1 MTFWQFAFKNVS
13 RNSKAYFA
21 HFVSSAFSIMV
32 FFSFTVY
39 TYHPRLQSVQSFQER
54 DPLMNLASTAQFVI
68 VMFSFFFLL
77 YSVGTFLNVRKQQFG
92 VLTILGISQ
101 RQLKKLLFTEN
112 MIIGILSIFIGIQG
126 GLVFS
131 NFFLLVTS
139 KLTGAKGLFLYW
151 PTEAIIVTT
160 KAIIVT
166 TVTFIILFLIV
177 STFTPMF
184 IRTRKTTQ
192 LIKATKKG
200 KKEKKP
206 SILISIFALT
216 CLGLCYY
223 IAGYPQGYVTEE
235 NVQNGSVVFIML
247 SILPLV
253 VVGTYLFFSQTFLL
267 FIYIL
272 KKRRKFYL
280 KQINMLWISDLV
292 ARTRSNI
299 NVLFIVSMLSAL
311 AFTIIIGL
319 FAVNNNTKA
328 SVLERYPIP
337 FTYTSEGDNTFEQKH
352 ITTIETELTNAN
364 FQYKK
369 YKFTVL
375 KDTALKE
382 SISIMKMSDYN
393 ALAKQLNRPEIT
405 LDSTQVYSIS
415 RYSPELLN
423 LVSNPFAKQHTITL
437 GSNKKEFHIKGFINK
452 GIEPSFA
459 LPYLIVMQDNV
470 IENMIPHIET
480 ITVYNYF
487 VENWENAIV
496 PTKNILKSL
505 DHDAN
510 NLYEAH
516 KDEEDFIK
524 PFYIHTATDELIYG
538 KGNAI
543 AQFFIWAF
551 LGFIFFIGAA
561 SVLYFRMYNDLTTE
575 RQKYITITKLGL
587 TESEMFRS
595 ATIQLGI
602 LFFVPYIVA
611 GIHTIFAIQFLQAM
625 FSFSLRKELLIVLTL
640 FGIIEI
646 IFFFLIRSLYIN
658 KLSQHV
664 KI

>member
-21 HFVSSAFSIMV
+21 YFVSSAFSIMV

-39 TYHPRLQSVQSFQER
+39 AYHPRLQSVQNFQER
-54 DPLMNLASTAQFVI
+54 DPLMNLASTAQLVI

-77 YSVGTFLNVRKQQFG
+77 YSIGTFLNVRKQQFG
-92 VLTILGISQ
+92 ILTILGISQ
-101 RQLKKLLFTEN
+101 RQLKRLLFTEN

-139 KLTGAKGLFLYW
+139 KLTSAKGLYLYW
-151 PTEAIIVTT
+151 PTE
-160 KAIIVT
+160 AIIVT

-184 IRTRKTTQ
+184 IRTRKTAH
-192 LIKATKKG
+192 LIKGNKKIPA
-200 KKEKKP
+200 EKRP
-206 SILISIFALT
+206 SILISLFALI

-223 IAGYPQGYVTEE
+223 IAGYPRGYVTEK
-235 NVQNGSVVFIML
+235 NVQNGSVFFIML

-319 FAVNNNTKA
+319 FAANNNTKA
-328 SVLERYPIP
+328 SVLERYPVP
-337 FTYTSEGDNTFEQKH
+337 FTYTSEGDNSLEQKH
-352 ITTIETELTNAN
+352 ISTIETELTTSN

-375 KDTALKE
+375 KDIASKE
-382 SISIMKMSDYN
+382 DIMLMKMSDYN
-393 ALAKQLNRPEIT
+393 AIAKQLKRPEIT
-405 LDSTQVYSIS
+405 IDSTEVYIIS
-415 RYSPELLN
+415 RHSPELLD
-423 LVSNPFAKQHTITL
+423 LVSNPFAKQNTITL

-459 LPYLIVMQDNV
+459 FPHLAVVQDYV
-470 IENMIPHIET
+470 FDNMIPHIET
-480 ITVYNYF
+480 TVIYNYF

-496 PTKNILKSL
+496 PTRNMLRVISG
-505 DHDAN
+505 DAREF
-510 NLYEAH
+510 YKKH
-516 KDEEDFIK
+516 TEENAQV
-524 PFYIHTATDELIYG
+524 PFFIHTATDELIYG
-538 KGNAI
+538 KGNAV

-587 TESEMFRS
+587 TELEMFRS

-611 GIHTIFAIQFLQAM
+611 GVHTLFAVKFLQSM
-625 FSFSLRKELLIVLTL
+625 FSFSLLKETCIVLTF

-658 KLSQHV
+658 KLSQHI

>member
-21 HFVSSAFSIMV
+21 YFVSSAFSIMV

-39 TYHPRLQSVQSFQER
+39 AYHPRLQSVQGFQDR
-54 DPLMNLASTAQFVI
+54 DPLMNLASTAQLVI

-77 YSVGTFLNVRKQQFG
+77 YSIGTFLNVRKQQFG
-92 VLTILGISQ
+92 ILTILGISQ
-101 RQLKKLLFTEN
+101 RQLKRLLFTEN

-139 KLTGAKGLFLYW
+139 KLTSAKGLYLYW

-160 KAIIVT
+160 
-166 TVTFIILFLIV
+166 VTFITLFLIV

-192 LIKATKKG
+192 LIKGVNKEKS
-200 KKEKKP
+200 EKKP
-206 SILISIFALT
+206 SILISLFAVI

-223 IAGYPQGYVTEE
+223 IAGYPRGYVTEK
-235 NVQNGSVVFIML
+235 NVQNGSVFFIML

-292 ARTRSNI
+292 SRTRSNI

-319 FAVNNNTKA
+319 FAANNNTKA
-328 SVLERYPIP
+328 SVLERYPVP
-337 FTYTSEGDNTFEQKH
+337 FTYTSEGDNSLEQKH
-352 ITTIETELTNAN
+352 ITTIETELTNNN
-364 FQYKK
+364 FPYRK

-375 KDTALKE
+375 KDTASKE
-382 SISIMKMSDYN
+382 DIMLMKMSDYN
-393 ALAKQLNRPEIT
+393 AIAKQLKRPEVTI
-405 LDSTQVYSIS
+405 DSTEVYIIS
-415 RYSPELLN
+415 RHSPELLD
-423 LVSNPFAKQHTITL
+423 LVSNPFAKQNTITL

-459 LPYLIVMQDNV
+459 FPHLVVVQDYV
-470 IENMIPHIET
+470 FDNMIPHIET
-480 ITVYNYF
+480 TVIYNYF

-496 PTKNILKSL
+496 PTKNMLRVISS
-505 DHDAN
+505 DARAF
-510 NLYEAH
+510 YEKH
-516 KDEEDFIK
+516 TEENAQA
-524 PFYIHTATDELIYG
+524 PFFIHTATDELIYG
-538 KGNAI
+538 KGNAV

-561 SVLYFRMYNDLTTE
+561 SVLYFRMYNDLTNE
-575 RQKYITITKLGL
+575 KQKYITITKLGL

-611 GIHTIFAIQFLQAM
+611 GVHTLFAVKFLQSM
-625 FSFSLRKELLIVLTL
+625 FSFSLLKETCIVLTF

-658 KLSQHV
+658 KLSQHM

>member
-1 MTFWQFAFKNVS
+1 MTFWQFAFRNVS

-21 HFVSSAFSIMV
+21 YFVSSAFSIMV

-39 TYHPRLQSVQSFQER
+39 AYHPRLQHVQNFQER

-77 YSVGTFLNVRKQQFG
+77 YSIGTFLNVRKQQFG
-92 VLTILGISQ
+92 ILTILGISQ
-101 RQLKKLLFTEN
+101 RQLKRLLFIEN

-139 KLTGAKGLFLYW
+139 KLTSAKGLYLYW
-151 PTEAIIVTT
+151 PTE
-160 KAIIVT
+160 AIIVT

-184 IRTRKTTQ
+184 IRTRKTVH
-192 LIKATKKG
+192 LIKGNKKMTA
-200 KKEKKP
+200 EKRP
-206 SILISIFALT
+206 SILISLFALL

-223 IAGYPQGYVTEE
+223 IAGYPRGYVTTE
-235 NVQNGSVVFIML
+235 NVQNGSVFFIML

-253 VVGTYLFFSQTFLL
+253 IVGTYLFFSQTFLL

-319 FAVNNNTKA
+319 FAANNSTKA
-328 SVLERYPIP
+328 SILGEYPFP
-337 FTYTSEGDNTFEQKH
+337 FTYTSEGENALEQKH
-352 ITTIETELTNAN
+352 IHTIETELTNSN
-364 FQYKK
+364 FDYKK

-382 SISIMKMSDYN
+382 DIALMKMSDYN
-393 ALAKQLNRPEIT
+393 AIAKQLNRPVVT
-405 LDSTQVYSIS
+405 LDSTQVYIIS
-415 RYSPELLN
+415 RYAPELLN
-423 LVSNPFAKQHTITL
+423 LVSNPFAKQNTITL

-459 LPYLIVMQDNV
+459 LPHLIVMQDNAL
-470 IENMIPHIET
+470 ENMIPHIET
-480 ITVYNYF
+480 ITIYNYF

-496 PTKNILKSL
+496 PTKNMLRVIS
-505 DHDAN
+505 DDAREF
-510 NLYEAH
+510 YEKHTEEKAH
-516 KDEEDFIK
+516 V
-524 PFYIHTATDELIYG
+524 PFYIHTATDQLIQN
-538 KGNAI
+538 KENAV
-543 AQFFIWAF
+543 AQFFIWTF
-551 LGFIFFIGAA
+551 LGVIFFIGAA
-561 SVLYFRMYNDLTTE
+561 SVLYFRMYNDLTSE
-575 RQKYITITKLGL
+575 KQKYITITKLGL
-587 TESEMFRS
+587 TETEMFRS

-611 GIHTIFAIQFLQAM
+611 GVHTLFAVKFLQSM
-625 FSFSLRKELLIVLTL
+625 FSFSLLKELLIVLTL

-658 KLSQHV
+658 KLSQHI
-664 KI
+664 KM

>member
-21 HFVSSAFSIMV
+21 YFVSSAFSIMV

-39 TYHPRLQSVQSFQER
+39 AYHPRLQSVQSFQER
-54 DPLMNLASTAQFVI
+54 DPLMNLASTAQLVI

-77 YSVGTFLNVRKQQFG
+77 YSIGTFLNVRKQQFG
-92 VLTILGISQ
+92 ILTILGISQ
-101 RQLKKLLFTEN
+101 RQLKRLLFTEN

-139 KLTGAKGLFLYW
+139 KLTSAKGLYLYW
-151 PTEAIIVTT
+151 PTE
-160 KAIIVT
+160 AIIVT

-184 IRTRKTTQ
+184 IRTRKTAH
-192 LIKATKKG
+192 LIKGNKKIPA
-200 KKEKKP
+200 EKRP
-206 SILISIFALT
+206 SILISLFALI

-223 IAGYPQGYVTEE
+223 IAGYPQGYVTEK
-235 NVQNGSVVFIML
+235 NVQNGSVFFIML

-253 VVGTYLFFSQTFLL
+253 IVGTYLFFSQTFLL

-292 ARTRSNI
+292 SRTRSNI

-319 FAVNNNTKA
+319 FAANNNTKA
-328 SVLERYPIP
+328 SVLERYPVP
-337 FTYTSEGDNTFEQKH
+337 FTYTSEGDNSLEQKH
-352 ITTIETELTNAN
+352 ISTIETELTTNN
-364 FQYKK
+364 FLYKK

-375 KDTALKE
+375 KDTASKE
-382 SISIMKMSDYN
+382 DIMLMKMSDYN
-393 ALAKQLNRPEIT
+393 AIAKQLKRPEIT
-405 LDSTQVYSIS
+405 IDSTEVYIIS
-415 RYSPELLN
+415 RHSPELLD
-423 LVSNPFAKQHTITL
+423 LVSNPFAKQNTITL

-459 LPYLIVMQDNV
+459 FPHLAVVQDYV
-470 IENMIPHIET
+470 FDNMIPHIET
-480 ITVYNYF
+480 TVIYNYF

-496 PTKNILKSL
+496 PTKNMLRVISG
-505 DHDAN
+505 DAREF
-510 NLYEAH
+510 YEKH
-516 KDEEDFIK
+516 TEEK
-524 PFYIHTATDELIYG
+524 AQVPFFIHTATDELIYG
-538 KGNAI
+538 KGNAV

-611 GIHTIFAIQFLQAM
+611 GVHTLFAVKFLQSM
-625 FSFSLRKELLIVLTL
+625 FSFSLLKETCIVLTF

-658 KLSQHV
+658 KLSQHI

>member
-21 HFVSSAFSIMV
+21 YFVSSAFSIMV

-39 TYHPRLQSVQSFQER
+39 AYHPRLQSVQNFQER
-54 DPLMNLASTAQFVI
+54 DPLMNLASTAQLVI

-77 YSVGTFLNVRKQQFG
+77 YSIGTFLNVRKQQFG
-92 VLTILGISQ
+92 ILTILGISQ
-101 RQLKKLLFTEN
+101 RQLKRLLFTEN

-139 KLTGAKGLFLYW
+139 KLTSAKGLYLYW
-151 PTEAIIVTT
+151 PTE
-160 KAIIVT
+160 AIIVT

-184 IRTRKTTQ
+184 IRTRKTAH
-192 LIKATKKG
+192 LIKGNKKIPA
-200 KKEKKP
+200 EKRP
-206 SILISIFALT
+206 SILISLFALI

-223 IAGYPQGYVTEE
+223 IAGYPRGYVTEK
-235 NVQNGSVVFIML
+235 NVQNGSVFFIML

-319 FAVNNNTKA
+319 FAANNNTKA
-328 SVLERYPIP
+328 SVLERYPVP
-337 FTYTSEGDNTFEQKH
+337 FTYTSEGDNSLEQKH
-352 ITTIETELTNAN
+352 ISTIETELTTSN

-375 KDTALKE
+375 KDIASKE
-382 SISIMKMSDYN
+382 DIMLMKMSDYN
-393 ALAKQLNRPEIT
+393 AIAQQLKRPEIT
-405 LDSTQVYSIS
+405 IDSTEVYIIS
-415 RYSPELLN
+415 RHSPELLD
-423 LVSNPFAKQHTITL
+423 LVSNPFAKQNTITL

-459 LPYLIVMQDNV
+459 FPHLAVVQDYV
-470 IENMIPHIET
+470 FDNMIPHIET
-480 ITVYNYF
+480 TVIYNYF

-496 PTKNILKSL
+496 PTKNMLRVISG
-505 DHDAN
+505 DAREF
-510 NLYEAH
+510 YKKHA
-516 KDEEDFIK
+516 EENAQV
-524 PFYIHTATDELIYG
+524 PFFIHTATDELIYG
-538 KGNAI
+538 KGNAV

-587 TESEMFRS
+587 TELEMFRS

-611 GIHTIFAIQFLQAM
+611 GVHTLFAVKFLQSM
-625 FSFSLRKELLIVLTL
+625 FSFSLLKETCIVLTF

-658 KLSQHV
+658 KVSQHI

>member
-1 MTFWQFAFKNVS
+1 
-13 RNSKAYFA
+13 
-21 HFVSSAFSIMV
+21 MV

-39 TYHPRLQSVQSFQER
+39 AYHPRLQSVQSFQER
-54 DPLMNLASTAQFVI
+54 DPLMNLASTAQLVI

-77 YSVGTFLNVRKQQFG
+77 YSIGTFLNVRKQQFG
-92 VLTILGISQ
+92 ILTILGISQ
-101 RQLKKLLFTEN
+101 RQLKRLLFTEN

-139 KLTGAKGLFLYW
+139 KLTSAKGLYLYW
-151 PTEAIIVTT
+151 PTE
-160 KAIIVT
+160 AIIVT

-184 IRTRKTTQ
+184 IRTRKTAH
-192 LIKATKKG
+192 LIKGNKKMPA
-200 KKEKKP
+200 EKRP
-206 SILISIFALT
+206 SILISLFALI

-223 IAGYPQGYVTEE
+223 IAGYPRGYVTEK
-235 NVQNGSVVFIML
+235 NVQNGSVFFIML

-253 VVGTYLFFSQTFLL
+253 IVGTYLFFSQTFLL

-292 ARTRSNI
+292 SRTRSNI

-319 FAVNNNTKA
+319 FAANNNTKA
-328 SVLERYPIP
+328 SVLERYPVP
-337 FTYTSEGDNTFEQKH
+337 FTYTSEGDNSLEQKH
-352 ITTIETELTNAN
+352 ISTIETELTTNN
-364 FQYKK
+364 FLYKK

-375 KDTALKE
+375 KDTASKE
-382 SISIMKMSDYN
+382 DIMLMKMSDYN
-393 ALAKQLNRPEIT
+393 AIAKQLKRPEIT
-405 LDSTQVYSIS
+405 IDSTEVYIIS
-415 RYSPELLN
+415 RHSPELLD
-423 LVSNPFAKQHTITL
+423 LVSNPFAKQNTITL

-459 LPYLIVMQDNV
+459 FPHLAVVQDYVFN
-470 IENMIPHIET
+470 NMIPHIET
-480 ITVYNYF
+480 TVIYNYF

-496 PTKNILKSL
+496 PTKNMLRVISG
-505 DHDAN
+505 DAREF
-510 NLYEAH
+510 YEKH
-516 KDEEDFIK
+516 TEENAQV
-524 PFYIHTATDELIYG
+524 PFFIHTATDELIYG
-538 KGNAI
+538 KGNAV

-611 GIHTIFAIQFLQAM
+611 GVHTLFAVKFLQSM
-625 FSFSLRKELLIVLTL
+625 FSFSLLKETCIVLTF

-658 KLSQHV
+658 KLSQHI

>member
-21 HFVSSAFSIMV
+21 YFVSSAFSIMV

-39 TYHPRLQSVQSFQER
+39 AYHPRLQSVQSFQER
-54 DPLMNLASTAQFVI
+54 DPLMNLASTAQLVI

-77 YSVGTFLNVRKQQFG
+77 YSIGTFLNVRKQQFG
-92 VLTILGISQ
+92 ILTILGISQ
-101 RQLKKLLFTEN
+101 RQLKRLLFTEN

-139 KLTGAKGLFLYW
+139 KLTSAKGLYLYW
-151 PTEAIIVTT
+151 PTE
-160 KAIIVT
+160 AIIVT

-184 IRTRKTTQ
+184 IRTRKTAH
-192 LIKATKKG
+192 LIKGNKKMPA
-200 KKEKKP
+200 EKRP
-206 SILISIFALT
+206 SILISLFALI

-223 IAGYPQGYVTEE
+223 IAGYPRGYVTEK
-235 NVQNGSVVFIML
+235 NVQNGSVFFIML

-253 VVGTYLFFSQTFLL
+253 IVGTYLFFSQTFLL

-292 ARTRSNI
+292 SRTRSNI

-319 FAVNNNTKA
+319 FAANNNTKT
-328 SVLERYPIP
+328 SVLERYPVP
-337 FTYTSEGDNTFEQKH
+337 FTYTSEGDNSLEQKH
-352 ITTIETELTNAN
+352 ISTIETELTTNN
-364 FQYKK
+364 FLYKK

-375 KDTALKE
+375 KDTASKE
-382 SISIMKMSDYN
+382 DIMLMKMSDYN
-393 ALAKQLNRPEIT
+393 AIAKQLKRPEIT
-405 LDSTQVYSIS
+405 IDSTEVYIIS
-415 RYSPELLN
+415 RHSPELLD
-423 LVSNPFAKQHTITL
+423 LVSNPFAKQNTITL

-459 LPYLIVMQDNV
+459 FPHLAVVQDYV
-470 IENMIPHIET
+470 FDNMIPHIET
-480 ITVYNYF
+480 TVIYNYF

-496 PTKNILKSL
+496 PTKNILRVISG
-505 DHDAN
+505 DAREF
-510 NLYEAH
+510 YEKH
-516 KDEEDFIK
+516 TEENAQV
-524 PFYIHTATDELIYG
+524 PFFIHTATDELIYG
-538 KGNAI
+538 KGNAV

-611 GIHTIFAIQFLQAM
+611 GVHTLFAVKFLQSM
-625 FSFSLRKELLIVLTL
+625 FSFSLLKETCIVLTF

-658 KLSQHV
+658 KLSQHI

>member
-21 HFVSSAFSIMV
+21 YFVSSAFSIMV

-39 TYHPRLQSVQSFQER
+39 AYHPRLQSVQNFQER
-54 DPLMNLASTAQFVI
+54 DPLMNLASTAQLVI

-77 YSVGTFLNVRKQQFG
+77 YSIGTFLNVRKQQFG
-92 VLTILGISQ
+92 ILTILGISQ
-101 RQLKKLLFTEN
+101 RQLKRLLFTEN

-139 KLTGAKGLFLYW
+139 KLTSAKGLYLYW
-151 PTEAIIVTT
+151 PTE
-160 KAIIVT
+160 AIIVT

-184 IRTRKTTQ
+184 IRTRKTAH
-192 LIKATKKG
+192 LIKGNKKIPA
-200 KKEKKP
+200 EKRP
-206 SILISIFALT
+206 SILISLFALI

-223 IAGYPQGYVTEE
+223 IAGYPRGYVTEK
-235 NVQNGSVVFIML
+235 NVQNGSVFFIML

-319 FAVNNNTKA
+319 FAANNNTKA
-328 SVLERYPIP
+328 SVLERYPVP
-337 FTYTSEGDNTFEQKH
+337 FTYTSEGDNSLEQKH
-352 ITTIETELTNAN
+352 ISTIETELTTSN

-375 KDTALKE
+375 KDIASKE
-382 SISIMKMSDYN
+382 DIMLMKMSDYN
-393 ALAKQLNRPEIT
+393 AIAQQLKRPEIT
-405 LDSTQVYSIS
+405 IDSTEVYIIS
-415 RYSPELLN
+415 RHSPELLD
-423 LVSNPFAKQHTITL
+423 LVSNPFAKQNTITL

-459 LPYLIVMQDNV
+459 FPHLAVVQDYV
-470 IENMIPHIET
+470 FDNMIPHIET
-480 ITVYNYF
+480 TVIYNYF

-496 PTKNILKSL
+496 PTKNMLRVISG
-505 DHDAN
+505 DAREF
-510 NLYEAH
+510 YKKHA
-516 KDEEDFIK
+516 EENAQV
-524 PFYIHTATDELIYG
+524 PFFIHTATDELIYG
-538 KGNAI
+538 KGNAV

-587 TESEMFRS
+587 TELEMFRS

-611 GIHTIFAIQFLQAM
+611 GVHTLFAVKFLQSM
-625 FSFSLRKELLIVLTL
+625 FSFSLLKETCIVLTF

-658 KLSQHV
+658 KLSQHI

>member
-21 HFVSSAFSIMV
+21 YFVSSAFSIMV

-39 TYHPRLQSVQSFQER
+39 AYHPRLQIMNKLQEQ
-54 DPLMNLASTAQFVI
+54 DPLMNLAGMAQFVI
-68 VMFSFFFLL
+68 VLFSFFFLL
-77 YSVGTFLNVRKQQFG
+77 YSIGTFLNVRKQQFG
-92 VLTILGISQ
+92 VLTVLGISQ
-101 RQLKKLLFTEN
+101 KQLKRLLFTEN
-112 MIIGILSIFIGIQG
+112 MIIGMLAIFAGIQG

-139 KLTGAKGLFLYW
+139 KLTSAKGLYLYW
-151 PTEAIIVTT
+151 PTE
-160 KAIIVT
+160 AIIVT
-166 TVTFIILFLIV
+166 TVTFIILFFIV

-184 IRTRKTTQ
+184 IRTRKTTR
-192 LIKATKKG
+192 LIKNNKNKKD
-200 KKEKKP
+200 EKRP
-206 SILISIFALT
+206 SILVSLFALI

-223 IAGYPQGYVTEE
+223 IAGYPQGYTTEK
-235 NVQNGSVVFIML
+235 NVQNGSVYLIML

-253 VVGTYLFFSQTFLL
+253 IVGTYLFFSQTFLL
-267 FIYIL
+267 FIFIL
-272 KKRRKFYL
+272 KKRRKFYM
-280 KQINMLWISDLV
+280 KQINMLWISDL
-292 ARTRSNI
+292 ASRTRSNI

-319 FAVNNNTKA
+319 FASNNNTKA
-328 SVLERYPIP
+328 AIVERYPFP
-337 FTYTSEGDNTFEQKH
+337 FTYISEGENALEQKH
-352 ITTIETELTNAN
+352 IATIETELTNAN
-364 FQYKK
+364 FQYNKH
-369 YKFTVL
+369 KFTLL

-382 SISIMKMSDYN
+382 DVALMKMSDYN
-393 ALAKQLNRPEIT
+393 ALAKQLKRPKIT
-405 LDSTQVYSIS
+405 LDSTQVYIIS

-423 LVSNPFAKQHTITL
+423 LVSNPFAKQNTIIL

-459 LPYLIVMQDNV
+459 LPHLIIMEDHA
-470 IENMIPHIET
+470 IENMVPHIET
-480 ITVYNYF
+480 ITIYNYS
-487 VENWENAIV
+487 VENWENTII
-496 PTKNILKSL
+496 PTKKMSRTIS
-505 DHDAN
+505 DDAHN
-510 NLYEAH
+510 FQEKHKVEPIRVPFSIYTAADNLNYS
-516 KDEEDFIK
+516 
-524 PFYIHTATDELIYG
+524 
-538 KGNAI
+538 KGNSI
-543 AQFFIWAF
+543 ATFFIWTF

-611 GIHTIFAIQFLQAM
+611 GVHTLFAVKFLQSM
-625 FSFSLRKELLIVLTL
+625 FSFSLLKETCIVLTF

-646 IFFFLIRSLYIN
+646 FFFFLIRSLYIN
-658 KLSQHV
+658 KLSQHI
-664 KI
+664 KM

>member
-21 HFVSSAFSIMV
+21 YFVSSAFSIMV

-39 TYHPRLQSVQSFQER
+39 AYHPRLQSVQSFQER
-54 DPLMNLASTAQFVI
+54 DPLMNLASTAQLVI

-77 YSVGTFLNVRKQQFG
+77 YSIGTFLNVRKQQFG
-92 VLTILGISQ
+92 ILTILGISQ
-101 RQLKKLLFTEN
+101 RQLKRLLFTEN

-139 KLTGAKGLFLYW
+139 KLTSAKGLYLYW
-151 PTEAIIVTT
+151 PTE
-160 KAIIVT
+160 AIIVT

-184 IRTRKTTQ
+184 IRTRKTAH
-192 LIKATKKG
+192 LIKGNKKMPA
-200 KKEKKP
+200 EKRP
-206 SILISIFALT
+206 SILISLFALI

-223 IAGYPQGYVTEE
+223 IAGYPQGYVTEK
-235 NVQNGSVVFIML
+235 NVQNGSVFFIML

-253 VVGTYLFFSQTFLL
+253 IVGTYLFFSQTFLL

-292 ARTRSNI
+292 SRTRSNI

-319 FAVNNNTKA
+319 FAANNNTKA
-328 SVLERYPIP
+328 SVLERYPVP
-337 FTYTSEGDNTFEQKH
+337 FTYTSEGDNSLEQKH
-352 ITTIETELTNAN
+352 ISTIETELTTNN
-364 FQYKK
+364 FLYKK

-375 KDTALKE
+375 KDTASKE
-382 SISIMKMSDYN
+382 DIMLMKMSDYN
-393 ALAKQLNRPEIT
+393 AIAKQLKRPEIT
-405 LDSTQVYSIS
+405 IDSTEVYIIS
-415 RYSPELLN
+415 RHSPELLD
-423 LVSNPFAKQHTITL
+423 LVSNPFAKQNTITL

-459 LPYLIVMQDNV
+459 FPHLAVVQDYV
-470 IENMIPHIET
+470 FDNMIPHIET
-480 ITVYNYF
+480 TVIYNYF

-496 PTKNILKSL
+496 PTKNMLRVISG
-505 DHDAN
+505 DAREF
-510 NLYEAH
+510 YEKH
-516 KDEEDFIK
+516 TEEK
-524 PFYIHTATDELIYG
+524 AQVPFFIHTATDELIYG
-538 KGNAI
+538 KGNAV

-587 TESEMFRS
+587 TESEMFCS

-611 GIHTIFAIQFLQAM
+611 GVHTLFAVKFLQSM
-625 FSFSLRKELLIVLTL
+625 FSFSLLKETCIVLTF

-658 KLSQHV
+658 KLSQHI

>member
-21 HFVSSAFSIMV
+21 YFVSSAFSIMV
-32 FFSFTVY
+32 FFSFAVY
-39 TYHPRLQSVQSFQER
+39 TYHPRLQNVQSYQER
-54 DPLMNLASTAQFVI
+54 DTLMNLAGSAQFVI
-68 VMFSFFFLL
+68 VLFSFFFLL
-77 YSVGTFLNVRKQQFG
+77 YSLGTFLNVRKQQFG
-92 VLTILGISQ
+92 VLTVLGISKK
-101 RQLKKLLFTEN
+101 QLKRLLFTEN
-112 MIIGILSIFIGIQG
+112 MIIGILAIFVGMQG

-139 KLTGAKGLFLYW
+139 KLTGAKGLYLYW
-151 PTEAIIVTT
+151 PT

-166 TVTFIILFLIV
+166 TVTFIILFFIV

-184 IRTRKTTQ
+184 IRTRKTVR
-192 LIKATKKG
+192 LIKVT
-200 KKEKKP
+200 KKEKEEKRP
-206 SILISIFALT
+206 SIIISLFALT

-235 NVQNGSVVFIML
+235 NVQNGSVFFIIL

-253 VVGTYLFFSQTFLL
+253 VIGTYFFFSQTFLL
-267 FIYIL
+267 FIFIL
-272 KKRRKFYL
+272 KKRRKFYM

-319 FAVNNNTKA
+319 FAANNNTTA
-328 SVLERYPIP
+328 SVLERYPVP
-337 FTYTSEGDNTFEQKH
+337 FTYTSEGANPLEQKH
-352 ITTIETELTNAN
+352 ITAIETELTSAN
-364 FQYKK
+364 FEYKK

-375 KDTALKE
+375 KDTASKE
-382 SISIMKMSDYN
+382 DILLMKMSDYN
-393 ALAKQLNRPEIT
+393 TIAKQLKRPEIT
-405 LDSTQVYSIS
+405 LDSTQVYIIS
-415 RYSPELLN
+415 RHSPELLN
-423 LVSNPFAKQHTITL
+423 LVSNPFAKQNTLTI

-459 LPYLIVMQDNV
+459 LPHLIVVQDYV
-470 IENMIPHIET
+470 FDNMIPHIET
-480 ITVYNYF
+480 TTIYNYF
-487 VENWENAIV
+487 VENWENAMV
-496 PTKNILKSL
+496 PTQNMLRIIG
-505 DHDAN
+505 DDAN
-510 NLYEAH
+510 AFYEKH
-516 KDEEDFIK
+516 KDEKAQI
-524 PFYIHTATDELIYG
+524 PFYIYTATDELVHS
-538 KGNAI
+538 KENAI
-543 AQFFIWAF
+543 ANFFIWAF

-561 SVLYFRMYNDLTTE
+561 SVLYFRMYNDLTSE
-575 RQKYITITKLGL
+575 KQKYITITKLGL

-602 LFFVPYIVA
+602 LFFIPYIVA
-611 GIHTIFAIQFLQAM
+611 GIHTIFAIKFLQSM
-625 FSFSLRKELLIVLTL
+625 FSFSLLKELVIILTL

-658 KLSQHV
+658 KLSQH
-664 KI
+664 IRT

>member
-21 HFVSSAFSIMV
+21 YFVSSAFSIMV

-39 TYHPRLQSVQSFQER
+39 AYHPRLQIINKLQEQ
-54 DPLMNLASTAQFVI
+54 DPLMNLAGMAQFVI
-68 VMFSFFFLL
+68 VLFSFFFLL
-77 YSVGTFLNVRKQQFG
+77 YSIGTFLNVRKQQFG
-92 VLTILGISQ
+92 VLTVLGISQ
-101 RQLKKLLFTEN
+101 KQLKRLLFTEN
-112 MIIGILSIFIGIQG
+112 MIIGMLAIFAGIQG

-139 KLTGAKGLFLYW
+139 KLTNAKGLYLYW
-151 PTEAIIVTT
+151 PTE
-160 KAIIVT
+160 AIIVT
-166 TVTFIILFLIV
+166 TVTFIILFFIV

-184 IRTRKTTQ
+184 IRTRKTTR
-192 LIKATKKG
+192 LIKNNKNKKD
-200 KKEKKP
+200 EKRP
-206 SILISIFALT
+206 SILISLFALI

-223 IAGYPQGYVTEE
+223 IAGYPQGYVTEK
-235 NVQNGSVVFIML
+235 NVQNGSVYLIML

-253 VVGTYLFFSQTFLL
+253 IVGTYLFFSQTFLL
-267 FIYIL
+267 FIFIL
-272 KKRRKFYL
+272 KKRRKFYM
-280 KQINMLWISDLV
+280 KQINMLWISDL
-292 ARTRSNI
+292 ASRTRSNI

-319 FAVNNNTKA
+319 FASNNNTKA
-328 SVLERYPIP
+328 AIVERYPFP
-337 FTYTSEGDNTFEQKH
+337 FTYISEGENALEQKH
-352 ITTIETELTNAN
+352 IATIETELTNAN
-364 FQYKK
+364 FQYNKH
-369 YKFTVL
+369 KFTLL

-382 SISIMKMSDYN
+382 DVALMKMSDYN
-393 ALAKQLNRPEIT
+393 ALAKQLRRPKIT
-405 LDSTQVYSIS
+405 LDSTQVYIIS

-423 LVSNPFAKQHTITL
+423 LVSNPFAKQNTIIL

-459 LPYLIVMQDNV
+459 LPHLIIMEDHA
-470 IENMIPHIET
+470 IENMVPHIET
-480 ITVYNYF
+480 ITIYNYS
-487 VENWENAIV
+487 VENWENTII
-496 PTKNILKSL
+496 PTKKMSRTIS
-505 DHDAN
+505 DDAHN
-510 NLYEAH
+510 FQEKHKVEPIRVPFSIYTAADNLNYS
-516 KDEEDFIK
+516 
-524 PFYIHTATDELIYG
+524 
-538 KGNAI
+538 KGNSI
-543 AQFFIWAF
+543 ATFFIWTF

-611 GIHTIFAIQFLQAM
+611 GVHTLFAVKFLQSM
-625 FSFSLRKELLIVLTL
+625 FSFSLLKETCIVLTF

-658 KLSQHV
+658 KLSQHI
-664 KI
+664 KM

>member
-21 HFVSSAFSIMV
+21 YFVSSAFSIMV

-39 TYHPRLQSVQSFQER
+39 AYHPRLQSVQSFQER
-54 DPLMNLASTAQFVI
+54 DPLMNLASTAQLVI

-77 YSVGTFLNVRKQQFG
+77 YSIGTFLNVRKQQFG
-92 VLTILGISQ
+92 ILTILGISQ
-101 RQLKKLLFTEN
+101 RQLKRLLFTEN

-139 KLTGAKGLFLYW
+139 KLTSAKGLYLYW
-151 PTEAIIVTT
+151 PTE
-160 KAIIVT
+160 AIIVT

-184 IRTRKTTQ
+184 IRTRKTAH
-192 LIKATKKG
+192 LIKGNKKMPA
-200 KKEKKP
+200 EKRP
-206 SILISIFALT
+206 SILISLFALI

-223 IAGYPQGYVTEE
+223 IAGYPRGYVTEK
-235 NVQNGSVVFIML
+235 NVQNGSVFFIML

-253 VVGTYLFFSQTFLL
+253 IVGTYLFFSQTFLL

-272 KKRRKFYL
+272 KKRRKYYL

-292 ARTRSNI
+292 SRTRSNI

-319 FAVNNNTKA
+319 FAANNNTKA
-328 SVLERYPIP
+328 SVLERYPVP
-337 FTYTSEGDNTFEQKH
+337 FTYTSEGDNSLEQKH
-352 ITTIETELTNAN
+352 ISTIETELTTNN
-364 FQYKK
+364 FLYKK

-375 KDTALKE
+375 KDTASKE
-382 SISIMKMSDYN
+382 DIMLMKMSDYN
-393 ALAKQLNRPEIT
+393 AIAKQLKRPEIT
-405 LDSTQVYSIS
+405 IDSTEVYIIS
-415 RYSPELLN
+415 RHSPELLD
-423 LVSNPFAKQHTITL
+423 LVSNPFAKQNTITL

-459 LPYLIVMQDNV
+459 FPHLAVVQDYV
-470 IENMIPHIET
+470 FDNMIPHIET
-480 ITVYNYF
+480 TVIYNYF

-496 PTKNILKSL
+496 PTKNMLRVISG
-505 DHDAN
+505 DAREF
-510 NLYEAH
+510 YEKH
-516 KDEEDFIK
+516 TEENAQV
-524 PFYIHTATDELIYG
+524 PFFIHTATDELIYG
-538 KGNAI
+538 KGNAV

-611 GIHTIFAIQFLQAM
+611 GVHTLFAVKFLQSM
-625 FSFSLRKELLIVLTL
+625 FSFSLLKETCIVLTF

-658 KLSQHV
+658 KLSQHI

>member
-21 HFVSSAFSIMV
+21 YFVSSAFSIMV

-39 TYHPRLQSVQSFQER
+39 AYHPRLQNVQSFQDR
-54 DPLMNLASTAQFVI
+54 DPLMNLASTAQLVI

-77 YSVGTFLNVRKQQFG
+77 YSIGTFLNVRKQQFG
-92 VLTILGISQ
+92 ILTILGISQ
-101 RQLKKLLFTEN
+101 KQLKRLLFTEN

-139 KLTGAKGLFLYW
+139 KLTSAKGLYLYW
-151 PTEAIIVTT
+151 PTE
-160 KAIIVT
+160 AIIVT

-184 IRTRKTTQ
+184 IRTRKTVH
-192 LIKATKKG
+192 LIKGNKKVTA
-200 KKEKKP
+200 EKRP

-223 IAGYPQGYVTEE
+223 IAGYPQGYVTEK
-235 NVQNGSVVFIML
+235 NVQNGSVFFIIL

-253 VVGTYLFFSQTFLL
+253 VIGTYFFFSQTFLL

-319 FAVNNNTKA
+319 FAANNHTKA
-328 SVLERYPIP
+328 SILERYPIP
-337 FTYTSEGDNTFEQKH
+337 FTYTSEGDNAFEQKH
-352 ITTIETELTNAN
+352 ITTIETELKNAN
-364 FQYKK
+364 FQYNK

-382 SISIMKMSDYN
+382 EIAIMKMSDYN
-393 ALAKQLNRPEIT
+393 AIAKQLSRPEIT
-405 LDSTQVYSIS
+405 LNSTQVYIIS

-423 LVSNPFAKQHTITL
+423 LVSNPFAKQDTITL
-437 GSNKKEFHIKGFINK
+437 GSNKKEFHIKDFINK
-452 GIEPSFA
+452 GIEPTFA
-459 LPYLIVMQDNV
+459 LPHLIVMQDTV

-487 VENWENAIV
+487 MEDWENAIV

-505 DHDAN
+505 DHDAE

-516 KDEEDFIK
+516 KDEKDFLK
-524 PFYIHTATDELIYG
+524 PFHIHTATDELVHS
-538 KGNAI
+538 KENAV

-561 SVLYFRMYNDLTTE
+561 SVLYFRMYNDLTNE
-575 RQKYITITKLGL
+575 KQKYITITKLGL

-611 GIHTIFAIQFLQAM
+611 GVHTLFAVKFLQSM
-625 FSFSLRKELLIVLTL
+625 FSFSLLKELLIVLTF

-658 KLSQHV
+658 KLSQHI

>member
-13 RNSKAYFA
+13 RNSRAYFA
-21 HFVSSAFSIMV
+21 YFISSAFSIMV
-32 FFSFTVY
+32 FFSFAVY
-39 TYHPRLQSVQSFQER
+39 TYHPRLQNTQSYQER
-54 DPLMNLASTAQFVI
+54 DPLMNLASTAQFII

-77 YSVGTFLNVRKQQFG
+77 YSLGTFLNVRKQQFG
-92 VLTILGISQ
+92 VLTVLGISKK
-101 RQLKKLLFTEN
+101 QLKRLLFTEN
-112 MIIGILSIFIGIQG
+112 MIIGILAIFVGIQG

-139 KLTGAKGLFLYW
+139 KLTDAKGLYLYW
-151 PTEAIIVTT
+151 PTQ
-160 KAIIVT
+160 AIIVT
-166 TVTFIILFLIV
+166 TVIFIILFFIV

-184 IRTRKTTQ
+184 IRTRKTTR
-192 LIKATKKG
+192 LIKDNTKV
-200 KKEKKP
+200 KKEKRP
-206 SILISIFALT
+206 SILISLFALT

-235 NVQNGSVVFIML
+235 NVQNGSVFFIML

-267 FIYIL
+267 FIFIL
-272 KKRRKFYL
+272 KKRRKFYM

-319 FAVNNNTKA
+319 FAANNSTKA
-328 SVLERYPIP
+328 SILERYPIP

-382 SISIMKMSDYN
+382 SIAIMKMSDYN
-393 ALAKQLNRPEIT
+393 TLAKQLNRPEIT

-423 LVSNPFAKQHTITL
+423 LVSNPFAKQDTITL
-437 GSNKKEFHIKGFINK
+437 DSNKKEFHIKGFINK

-459 LPYLIVMQDNV
+459 LPHLIVMQDSV

-510 NLYEAH
+510 NLFEAH
-516 KDEEDFIK
+516 KDEEGFIK
-524 PFYIHTATDELIYG
+524 PFYIHTATDELVHS
-538 KGNAI
+538 KENAV
-543 AQFFIWAF
+543 AQFFIWTF
-551 LGFIFFIGAA
+551 LGIIFFIGAA
-561 SVLYFRMYNDLTTE
+561 SVLYFRMYNDLTSE
-575 RQKYITITKLGL
+575 KQKYITITKLGL
-587 TESEMFRS
+587 TETEMFRS

>member
-21 HFVSSAFSIMV
+21 YFVSSAFSIMV

-39 TYHPRLQSVQSFQER
+39 AYHPRLQSVQSFQER
-54 DPLMNLASTAQFVI
+54 DPLMNLASTAQLVI

-77 YSVGTFLNVRKQQFG
+77 YSIGTFLNVRKQQFG
-92 VLTILGISQ
+92 ILTILGISQ
-101 RQLKKLLFTEN
+101 RQLKRLLFTEN

-139 KLTGAKGLFLYW
+139 KLTSAKGLYLYW
-151 PTEAIIVTT
+151 PTE
-160 KAIIVT
+160 AIIVT

-184 IRTRKTTQ
+184 IRTRKTAH
-192 LIKATKKG
+192 LIKGNKKMPA
-200 KKEKKP
+200 EKRP
-206 SILISIFALT
+206 SILISLFALI

-223 IAGYPQGYVTEE
+223 IAGYPRGYVTEK
-235 NVQNGSVVFIML
+235 NVQNGSVFFIMS

-253 VVGTYLFFSQTFLL
+253 IVGTYLFFSQTFLL

-292 ARTRSNI
+292 SRTRSNI

-319 FAVNNNTKA
+319 FAANNNTKA
-328 SVLERYPIP
+328 SVLERYPVP
-337 FTYTSEGDNTFEQKH
+337 FTYTSEGDNSLEQKH
-352 ITTIETELTNAN
+352 ISTIETELTTNN
-364 FQYKK
+364 FLYKK

-375 KDTALKE
+375 KDTASKE
-382 SISIMKMSDYN
+382 DIMLMKMSDYN
-393 ALAKQLNRPEIT
+393 AIAKQLKRPEIT
-405 LDSTQVYSIS
+405 IDSTEVYIIS
-415 RYSPELLN
+415 RHSPELLD
-423 LVSNPFAKQHTITL
+423 LVSNPFAKQNTITL

-459 LPYLIVMQDNV
+459 FPHLAVVQDYV
-470 IENMIPHIET
+470 FDNMIPHIET
-480 ITVYNYF
+480 TVIYNYF

-496 PTKNILKSL
+496 PTKNMLRVISG
-505 DHDAN
+505 DAREF
-510 NLYEAH
+510 YEKH
-516 KDEEDFIK
+516 TEENAQV
-524 PFYIHTATDELIYG
+524 PFFIHTATDELIYG
-538 KGNAI
+538 KGNAV

-611 GIHTIFAIQFLQAM
+611 GVHTLFAVKFLQSM
-625 FSFSLRKELLIVLTL
+625 FSFSLLKETCIVLTF

-658 KLSQHV
+658 KLSQHI

>member
-21 HFVSSAFSIMV
+21 YFVSSAFSIMV

-39 TYHPRLQSVQSFQER
+39 AYHPLLQSVQSFQER
-54 DPLMNLASTAQFVI
+54 DPLMNLASTAQLVI

-77 YSVGTFLNVRKQQFG
+77 YSIGTFLNVRKQQFG
-92 VLTILGISQ
+92 ILTILGISQ
-101 RQLKKLLFTEN
+101 RQLKRLLFTEN
-112 MIIGILSIFIGIQG
+112 MMIGILSIFIGIQG

-139 KLTGAKGLFLYW
+139 KLTSAKGLYLYW
-151 PTEAIIVTT
+151 PTE
-160 KAIIVT
+160 AIIVT

-184 IRTRKTTQ
+184 IRTRKTAH
-192 LIKATKKG
+192 LIKGNKKMPA
-200 KKEKKP
+200 EKRP
-206 SILISIFALT
+206 SILISLFALI

-223 IAGYPQGYVTEE
+223 IAGYPRGYVTEK
-235 NVQNGSVVFIML
+235 NVQNGSVFFIML

-319 FAVNNNTKA
+319 FAANNNTKA
-328 SVLERYPIP
+328 SVLERYPVP
-337 FTYTSEGDNTFEQKH
+337 FTYTSEGENSLEQKH
-352 ITTIETELTNAN
+352 ISTIETELTTSN
-364 FQYKK
+364 FQYNK

-375 KDTALKE
+375 KDTASKE
-382 SISIMKMSDYN
+382 DIMLMKMSDYN
-393 ALAKQLNRPEIT
+393 AIAQQLKRPEIT
-405 LDSTQVYSIS
+405 IDSTEVYIIS
-415 RYSPELLN
+415 RHSPELLD
-423 LVSNPFAKQHTITL
+423 LVSNPFAKQNTITL

-459 LPYLIVMQDNV
+459 FPHLAVVQDYV
-470 IENMIPHIET
+470 FDNMIPHIET
-480 ITVYNYF
+480 TVIYNYF

-496 PTKNILKSL
+496 PTRNMLRVISG
-505 DHDAN
+505 DARAF
-510 NLYEAH
+510 YEKH
-516 KDEEDFIK
+516 TEENAQV
-524 PFYIHTATDELIYG
+524 PFFIHTATDELIYG
-538 KGNAI
+538 KGNAV

-575 RQKYITITKLGL
+575 KQKYITITKLGL
-587 TESEMFRS
+587 TELEMFRS

-611 GIHTIFAIQFLQAM
+611 GVHTLFAVKFLQSM
-625 FSFSLRKELLIVLTL
+625 FSFSLLKETCIVLTF

-658 KLSQHV
+658 KLSQHI

>member
-21 HFVSSAFSIMV
+21 YFVSSAFSIMV

-39 TYHPRLQSVQSFQER
+39 AYHPRLQSVQSFQER
-54 DPLMNLASTAQFVI
+54 DPLMNLASTAQLVI

-77 YSVGTFLNVRKQQFG
+77 YSIGTFLNVRKQQFG
-92 VLTILGISQ
+92 ILTILGISQ
-101 RQLKKLLFTEN
+101 RQLKRLLFTEN

-139 KLTGAKGLFLYW
+139 KLTSAKGLYLYW
-151 PTEAIIVTT
+151 PTE
-160 KAIIVT
+160 AIIVT

-184 IRTRKTTQ
+184 IRTRKTAH
-192 LIKATKKG
+192 LIKGNKKMPA
-200 KKEKKP
+200 EKRP
-206 SILISIFALT
+206 SILISLFALI

-223 IAGYPQGYVTEE
+223 IAGYPRGYVTEK
-235 NVQNGSVVFIML
+235 NVQNGSVFFIML

-253 VVGTYLFFSQTFLL
+253 IVGTYLFFSQTFLL

-292 ARTRSNI
+292 SRTRSNI

-319 FAVNNNTKA
+319 FAANNNTKA
-328 SVLERYPIP
+328 SVLERYPVP
-337 FTYTSEGDNTFEQKH
+337 FTYTSEGDNSLEQKH
-352 ITTIETELTNAN
+352 ISTIETELTTNN
-364 FQYKK
+364 FLYKK

-375 KDTALKE
+375 KDTASKE
-382 SISIMKMSDYN
+382 DIMLMKMSDYN
-393 ALAKQLNRPEIT
+393 AIAKQLKRPEIT
-405 LDSTQVYSIS
+405 IDSTEVYIIS
-415 RYSPELLN
+415 RHSPELLD
-423 LVSNPFAKQHTITL
+423 LVSNPFAKQNTITL

-459 LPYLIVMQDNV
+459 FPHLAVVQDYV
-470 IENMIPHIET
+470 FDNMIPHIET
-480 ITVYNYF
+480 TVIYNYF

-496 PTKNILKSL
+496 PTKNMLRVISG
-505 DHDAN
+505 DARDF
-510 NLYEAH
+510 YEKH
-516 KDEEDFIK
+516 TEENAQV
-524 PFYIHTATDELIYG
+524 PFFIHTATDELIYG
-538 KGNAI
+538 KGNAV

-611 GIHTIFAIQFLQAM
+611 GVHTLFAVKFLQSM
-625 FSFSLRKELLIVLTL
+625 FSFSLLKETCIVLTF

-658 KLSQHV
+658 KLSQHI

>member
-21 HFVSSAFSIMV
+21 YFVSSAFSIMV

-39 TYHPRLQSVQSFQER
+39 AYHPRLQHVQSFQER
-54 DPLMNLASTAQFVI
+54 DPLMNLASTAQLVI

-77 YSVGTFLNVRKQQFG
+77 YSIGTFLNVRKQQFG
-92 VLTILGISQ
+92 ILTILGISQ
-101 RQLKKLLFTEN
+101 RQLKRLLFTEN

-139 KLTGAKGLFLYW
+139 KLTSAKGLYLYW
-151 PTEAIIVTT
+151 PTE
-160 KAIIVT
+160 AIIVT

-184 IRTRKTTQ
+184 IRTRKTAH
-192 LIKATKKG
+192 LIKGNKKMPA
-200 KKEKKP
+200 EKRP
-206 SILISIFALT
+206 SILISLFALI

-223 IAGYPQGYVTEE
+223 IAGYPRGYVTEK
-235 NVQNGSVVFIML
+235 NVQNGSVFFIML

-253 VVGTYLFFSQTFLL
+253 IVGTYLFFSQTFLL

-292 ARTRSNI
+292 SRTRSNI

-319 FAVNNNTKA
+319 FAANNNTKA
-328 SVLERYPIP
+328 SVLERYPVP
-337 FTYTSEGDNTFEQKH
+337 FTYTSEGDNSLEQKH
-352 ITTIETELTNAN
+352 ISTIETELTTNN
-364 FQYKK
+364 FLYKK

-375 KDTALKE
+375 KDTASKE
-382 SISIMKMSDYN
+382 DIMLMKMSDYN
-393 ALAKQLNRPEIT
+393 AIAKQLKRPEIT
-405 LDSTQVYSIS
+405 IDSTEVYIIS
-415 RYSPELLN
+415 RHSPELLD
-423 LVSNPFAKQHTITL
+423 LVSNPFAKQNTITL
-437 GSNKKEFHIKGFINK
+437 GSNKKKFHIKGFINK

-459 LPYLIVMQDNV
+459 FPNLAVVQDYV
-470 IENMIPHIET
+470 FDNMIPHIET
-480 ITVYNYF
+480 TVIYNYF

-496 PTKNILKSL
+496 PTQNMLRVISG
-505 DHDAN
+505 DAREF
-510 NLYEAH
+510 YEKH
-516 KDEEDFIK
+516 TEENAQV
-524 PFYIHTATDELIYG
+524 PFFIHTATDELIYG
-538 KGNAI
+538 KGNAV

-611 GIHTIFAIQFLQAM
+611 GVHTLFAVKFLQSM
-625 FSFSLRKELLIVLTL
+625 FSFSLLKETCIVLTF

-658 KLSQHV
+658 KLSQHI

>member
-21 HFVSSAFSIMV
+21 YFVSSAFSIMV

-39 TYHPRLQSVQSFQER
+39 AYHPRLQSVQNFQER
-54 DPLMNLASTAQFVI
+54 DPLMNLASTAQLVI

-77 YSVGTFLNVRKQQFG
+77 YSIGTFLNVRKQQFG
-92 VLTILGISQ
+92 ILTILGISQ
-101 RQLKKLLFTEN
+101 RQLKRLLFTEN

-139 KLTGAKGLFLYW
+139 KLTSAKGLYLYW
-151 PTEAIIVTT
+151 PTE
-160 KAIIVT
+160 AIIVT

-184 IRTRKTTQ
+184 IRTRKTAH
-192 LIKATKKG
+192 LIKGNKKIPA
-200 KKEKKP
+200 EKRP
-206 SILISIFALT
+206 SILISLFALI

-223 IAGYPQGYVTEE
+223 IAGYPRGYVTEK
-235 NVQNGSVVFIML
+235 NVQNGSVFFIML

-319 FAVNNNTKA
+319 FAANNNTKA
-328 SVLERYPIP
+328 SVLERYPVP
-337 FTYTSEGDNTFEQKH
+337 FTYTSEGDNSLEQKH
-352 ITTIETELTNAN
+352 ISTIETELTTSN

-375 KDTALKE
+375 KDTASKE
-382 SISIMKMSDYN
+382 DIMLMKMSDYN
-393 ALAKQLNRPEIT
+393 AIAKQLKRPEIT
-405 LDSTQVYSIS
+405 IDSTEVYIIS
-415 RYSPELLN
+415 RHSPELLD
-423 LVSNPFAKQHTITL
+423 LVSNPFAKQNTITL

-459 LPYLIVMQDNV
+459 FPHLAVVQDYV
-470 IENMIPHIET
+470 FDNMIPHIET
-480 ITVYNYF
+480 TVIYNYF

-496 PTKNILKSL
+496 PTKNMLRVISG
-505 DHDAN
+505 DAREF
-510 NLYEAH
+510 YKKH
-516 KDEEDFIK
+516 TEENAQV
-524 PFYIHTATDELIYG
+524 PFFIHTATDELIYG
-538 KGNAI
+538 KGNAV

-587 TESEMFRS
+587 TELEMFRS

-602 LFFVPYIVA
+602 LFFVPYILA
-611 GIHTIFAIQFLQAM
+611 GVHTLFAVKFLQSM
-625 FSFSLRKELLIVLTL
+625 FSFSLLKETCIVLTF

-658 KLSQHV
+658 KLSQHI

>member
-21 HFVSSAFSIMV
+21 YFVSSAFSIMV

-39 TYHPRLQSVQSFQER
+39 AYHPRLQSVQSFQER
-54 DPLMNLASTAQFVI
+54 DPLMNLASTAQLVI

-77 YSVGTFLNVRKQQFG
+77 YSIGTFLNVRKQQFG
-92 VLTILGISQ
+92 ILTILGISQ
-101 RQLKKLLFTEN
+101 RQLKRLLFTEN

-139 KLTGAKGLFLYW
+139 KLTSAKGLYLYW
-151 PTEAIIVTT
+151 PTE
-160 KAIIVT
+160 AIIVT

-184 IRTRKTTQ
+184 IRTRKTAH
-192 LIKATKKG
+192 LIKGNKKMPA
-200 KKEKKP
+200 EKRP
-206 SILISIFALT
+206 SILISLFALI

-223 IAGYPQGYVTEE
+223 IAGYPRGYVTEK
-235 NVQNGSVVFIML
+235 NVQNGSVFFIML

-253 VVGTYLFFSQTFLL
+253 IVGTYLFFSQTFLL

-292 ARTRSNI
+292 SRTRSNI

-319 FAVNNNTKA
+319 FAANNNTKA
-328 SVLERYPIP
+328 SVLERYPVP
-337 FTYTSEGDNTFEQKH
+337 FTYTSEGDNSLEQKH
-352 ITTIETELTNAN
+352 ISTIETELTTNN
-364 FQYKK
+364 FLYKK

-375 KDTALKE
+375 KDTASKE
-382 SISIMKMSDYN
+382 DIMLMKMSDYN
-393 ALAKQLNRPEIT
+393 AIAKQLKRPEIT
-405 LDSTQVYSIS
+405 IDSTEVYIIS
-415 RYSPELLN
+415 RHSPELLD
-423 LVSNPFAKQHTITL
+423 LVSNPFAKQNTITL

-459 LPYLIVMQDNV
+459 FPHLAVVQDYV
-470 IENMIPHIET
+470 FDNMIPHIET
-480 ITVYNYF
+480 TVIYNYF
-487 VENWENAIV
+487 VENWENAII
-496 PTKNILKSL
+496 PTKNMLRVISG
-505 DHDAN
+505 DAREF
-510 NLYEAH
+510 YEKH
-516 KDEEDFIK
+516 TEENAQV
-524 PFYIHTATDELIYG
+524 PFFIHTATDELIYG
-538 KGNAI
+538 KGNAV

-611 GIHTIFAIQFLQAM
+611 GVHTLFAVKFLQSM
-625 FSFSLRKELLIVLTL
+625 FSFSLLKETCIVLTF

-658 KLSQHV
+658 KLSQHI

>member
-13 RNSKAYFA
+13 RNSRAYFA
-21 HFVSSAFSIMV
+21 YFISSAFSIMV
-32 FFSFTVY
+32 FFSFAVY
-39 TYHPRLQSVQSFQER
+39 TYHPRLQNTQSYQER
-54 DPLMNLASTAQFVI
+54 DPLMNLASTAQFII

-77 YSVGTFLNVRKQQFG
+77 YSLGTFLNVRKQQFG
-92 VLTILGISQ
+92 VLTVLGISKK
-101 RQLKKLLFTEN
+101 QLKRLLFTEN
-112 MIIGILSIFIGIQG
+112 MIIGILAIFVGIQG

-139 KLTGAKGLFLYW
+139 KLTGAKGLYLYW
-151 PTEAIIVTT
+151 PTQAIIVTT
-160 KAIIVT
+160 II
-166 TVTFIILFLIV
+166 FIILFFIV

-184 IRTRKTTQ
+184 IRTRKTTR
-192 LIKATKKG
+192 LIKDNTKV
-200 KKEKKP
+200 KKEKRP
-206 SILISIFALT
+206 SILISLFALT

-235 NVQNGSVVFIML
+235 NVQNGSVFFIIL

-267 FIYIL
+267 FIFIL
-272 KKRRKFYL
+272 KKRRKFYM

-319 FAVNNNTKA
+319 FAANNSTKA

-337 FTYTSEGDNTFEQKH
+337 FTYKLEGDHSLEQKH
-352 ITTIETELTNAN
+352 ITTIENELTNAN

-375 KDTALKE
+375 KDIAVKE
-382 SISIMKMSDYN
+382 EIAIMKMSDYN
-393 ALAKQLNRPEIT
+393 EIAKQLKRPTVT
-405 LDSTQVYSIS
+405 LNPEEVYIIS
-415 RYSPELLN
+415 RHSPELLN
-423 LVSNPFAKQHTITL
+423 LVSNPFAKQNTIIL
-437 GSNKKEFHIKGFINK
+437 ESNKKEFYIKGFINK
-452 GIEPSFA
+452 GIAPPFA
-459 LPYLIVMQDNV
+459 LPNLIVMQDDV
-470 IENMIPHIET
+470 IDNMIPHIET
-480 ITVYNYF
+480 ITIYNFF
-487 VENWENAIV
+487 VEDWENSII
-496 PTKNILKSL
+496 PTRNILQSIRN
-505 DHDAN
+505 DTENFH
-510 NLYEAH
+510 EAH
-516 KDEEDFIK
+516 KDDK
-524 PFYIHTATDELIYG
+524 HAPLVPFTIYTATDELIYN
-538 KGNAI
+538 KENAV
-543 AQFFIWAF
+543 AQFFIWTF
-551 LGFIFFIGAA
+551 LGIIFFIGAA
-561 SVLYFRMYNDLTTE
+561 SVLYFRMYNDLTSE
-575 RQKYITITKLGL
+575 KQKYITITKLGL
-587 TESEMFRS
+587 TETEMFRS

>member
-21 HFVSSAFSIMV
+21 YFVSSAFSIMV

-39 TYHPRLQSVQSFQER
+39 AYHPRLQHVQSFQER
-54 DPLMNLASTAQFVI
+54 DPLMNLASTAQLVI

-77 YSVGTFLNVRKQQFG
+77 YSIGTFLNVRKQQFG
-92 VLTILGISQ
+92 ILTILGISQ
-101 RQLKKLLFTEN
+101 RQLKRLLFTEN

-139 KLTGAKGLFLYW
+139 KLTSAKGLYLYW
-151 PTEAIIVTT
+151 PTE
-160 KAIIVT
+160 AIIVT

-184 IRTRKTTQ
+184 IRTRKTAH
-192 LIKATKKG
+192 LIKGNKKMPA
-200 KKEKKP
+200 EKRP
-206 SILISIFALT
+206 SILISLFALI

-223 IAGYPQGYVTEE
+223 IAGYPRGYVTEK
-235 NVQNGSVVFIML
+235 NVQNGSVFFIML

-253 VVGTYLFFSQTFLL
+253 IVGTYLFFSQTFLL

-292 ARTRSNI
+292 SRTRSNI

-319 FAVNNNTKA
+319 FAANNNTKA
-328 SVLERYPIP
+328 SVLERYPVP
-337 FTYTSEGDNTFEQKH
+337 FTYTSEGDNSLEQKH
-352 ITTIETELTNAN
+352 ISTIETELTTNN
-364 FQYKK
+364 FLYKK

-375 KDTALKE
+375 KDTASKE
-382 SISIMKMSDYN
+382 DIMLMKMSDYN
-393 ALAKQLNRPEIT
+393 AIAKQLKRPEIT
-405 LDSTQVYSIS
+405 IDSTEVYIIS
-415 RYSPELLN
+415 RHSPELLD
-423 LVSNPFAKQHTITL
+423 LVSNPFAKQNTITL

-459 LPYLIVMQDNV
+459 FPHLAVVQDYV
-470 IENMIPHIET
+470 FDNMIPHIET
-480 ITVYNYF
+480 TVIYNYF

-496 PTKNILKSL
+496 PTKNMLRVISG
-505 DHDAN
+505 DAREF
-510 NLYEAH
+510 YEKH
-516 KDEEDFIK
+516 TEENAQV
-524 PFYIHTATDELIYG
+524 PFFIHTATDELIYG
-538 KGNAI
+538 KGNAV

-611 GIHTIFAIQFLQAM
+611 GVHTLFAVKFLQSM
-625 FSFSLRKELLIVLTL
+625 FSFSLLKETCIVLTL

-658 KLSQHV
+658 KLSQHI

>member
-21 HFVSSAFSIMV
+21 YFVSSAFSIMV

-39 TYHPRLQSVQSFQER
+39 AFHPRLQSVQGFQER
-54 DPLMNLASTAQFVI
+54 DPLMNSASTAQFII
-68 VMFSFFFLL
+68 VLFSFFFLL
-77 YSVGTFLNVRKQQFG
+77 YSVGSFLNVRKQQFG
-92 VLTILGISQ
+92 ILTILGISQ
-101 RQLKKLLFTEN
+101 RQLKRLLFTEN
-112 MIIGILSIFIGIQG
+112 MMIGILSIFIGIQG

-139 KLTGAKGLFLYW
+139 KLTGAKGLYLYW
-151 PTEAIIVTT
+151 PTE
-160 KAIIVT
+160 AIIVT

-184 IRTRKTTQ
+184 IRTRKTAK
-192 LIKATKKG
+192 LIKGNKKM
-200 KKEKKP
+200 KAEKRP
-206 SILISIFALT
+206 SILISLFALI

-223 IAGYPQGYVTEE
+223 IAGYPQGYVTEK
-235 NVQNGSVVFIML
+235 NAQNGSVFFIIL

-292 ARTRSNI
+292 SRTRSNI

-319 FAVNNNTKA
+319 FAANNNTTA
-328 SVLERYPIP
+328 SVLERYPVP
-337 FTYTSEGDNTFEQKH
+337 FTYTSEGDNSLEQKH
-352 ITTIETELTNAN
+352 ITTIETELTNSN
-364 FQYKK
+364 FQYRK
-369 YKFTVL
+369 YKFTVV
-375 KDTALKE
+375 KDTASKE
-382 SISIMKMSDYN
+382 DIMLMKMSDYN
-393 ALAKQLNRPEIT
+393 AIAKQLKRPEIT
-405 LDSTQVYSIS
+405 LDSTQVYIIS
-415 RYSPELLN
+415 RHSPELLN
-423 LVSNPFAKQHTITL
+423 FVSNPFAKHNTITL

-459 LPYLIVMQDNV
+459 FPHLAVVQDYV
-470 IENMIPHIET
+470 FDNMIPHIET
-480 ITVYNYF
+480 TVIYNYF

-496 PTKNILKSL
+496 PTKNMLRVISG
-505 DHDAN
+505 DARKF
-510 NLYEAH
+510 YEKH
-516 KDEEDFIK
+516 TEENAQVPFFI
-524 PFYIHTATDELIYG
+524 YTATDELIYG
-538 KGNAI
+538 KGNAV

-611 GIHTIFAIQFLQAM
+611 GIHTIFAIKFLQSM
-625 FSFSLRKELLIVLTL
+625 FSFSLLKETLIVLTL

-658 KLSQHV
+658 KLSQHI

>member
-21 HFVSSAFSIMV
+21 YFVSSAFSIMV

-39 TYHPRLQSVQSFQER
+39 AYHPRLQIMNKLQEQ
-54 DPLMNLASTAQFVI
+54 DPLMNLAGMAQFVI
-68 VMFSFFFLL
+68 VLFSFFFLL
-77 YSVGTFLNVRKQQFG
+77 YSIGTFLNVRKQQFG
-92 VLTILGISQ
+92 VLTVLGISQ
-101 RQLKKLLFTEN
+101 KQLKRLLFTEN
-112 MIIGILSIFIGIQG
+112 MIIGMLAIFAGIQG

-139 KLTGAKGLFLYW
+139 KLTNAKGLYLYW
-151 PTEAIIVTT
+151 PTE
-160 KAIIVT
+160 AIIVT
-166 TVTFIILFLIV
+166 TVTFIILFFIV

-184 IRTRKTTQ
+184 IRTRKTTR
-192 LIKATKKG
+192 LIKNS
-200 KKEKKP
+200 KKEKSEKRP
-206 SILISIFALT
+206 SILISLFALI
-216 CLGLCYY
+216 CLALCYY
-223 IAGYPQGYVTEE
+223 IAGYPQGYVTEK
-235 NVQNGSVVFIML
+235 NAQNGSVFLIML

-253 VVGTYLFFSQTFLL
+253 VIGTYLFFSQTFLL
-267 FIYIL
+267 FIFIL
-272 KKRRKFYL
+272 KKRRKFYM
-280 KQINMLWISDLV
+280 KQINMLWISDL
-292 ARTRSNI
+292 ASRTRSNI

-319 FAVNNNTKA
+319 FAANNNTTA
-328 SVLERYPIP
+328 SVLERYPVP
-337 FTYTSEGDNTFEQKH
+337 FTYTSEGDNSLEQKH
-352 ITTIETELTNAN
+352 ITAIETELTNSN
-364 FQYKK
+364 FQYRK
-369 YKFTVL
+369 YKFTVV
-375 KDTALKE
+375 KDTASKE
-382 SISIMKMSDYN
+382 DIMLMKMSDYN
-393 ALAKQLNRPEIT
+393 AIAKQLKRPEIT
-405 LDSTQVYSIS
+405 LDSTQVYIIS
-415 RYSPELLN
+415 RHSPELLN
-423 LVSNPFAKQHTITL
+423 LVSNPFAKHNTITL

-459 LPYLIVMQDNV
+459 FPHLAVVQDYV
-470 IENMIPHIET
+470 FDNMIPHIET
-480 ITVYNYF
+480 TVIYNYF

-496 PTKNILKSL
+496 PTKNMLRVISG
-505 DHDAN
+505 DARKF
-510 NLYEAH
+510 YEKH
-516 KDEEDFIK
+516 TEENAQVPFFI
-524 PFYIHTATDELIYG
+524 YTATDELIYG
-538 KGNAI
+538 KGNAV

-611 GIHTIFAIQFLQAM
+611 GIHTIFAIKFLQSM
-625 FSFSLRKELLIVLTL
+625 FSFSLLKETCIVLTL

-658 KLSQHV
+658 KLSQHI

>member
-21 HFVSSAFSIMV
+21 YFVSSAFSIMV

-192 LIKATKKG
+192 LIKTTKKG

-272 KKRRKFYL
+272 KKRRKFYM

-423 LVSNPFAKQHTITL
+423 LVSNPFAKQNTITL

>member
-21 HFVSSAFSIMV
+21 YFVSSAFSIMV

-39 TYHPRLQSVQSFQER
+39 AYHPRLQSVQNFQER
-54 DPLMNLASTAQFVI
+54 DPLMNLASTAQLVI

-77 YSVGTFLNVRKQQFG
+77 YSIGTFLNVRKQQFG
-92 VLTILGISQ
+92 ILTILGISQ
-101 RQLKKLLFTEN
+101 RQLKRLLFTEN

-139 KLTGAKGLFLYW
+139 KLTSAKGLYLYW
-151 PTEAIIVTT
+151 PTE
-160 KAIIVT
+160 AIIVT

-184 IRTRKTTQ
+184 IRTRKTAH
-192 LIKATKKG
+192 LIKGNKKIPA
-200 KKEKKP
+200 EKRP
-206 SILISIFALT
+206 SILISLFALI

-223 IAGYPQGYVTEE
+223 IAGYPRGYVTEK
-235 NVQNGSVVFIML
+235 NVQNGSVFFIML

-319 FAVNNNTKA
+319 FTANNNTKA
-328 SVLERYPIP
+328 SVLERYPVP
-337 FTYTSEGDNTFEQKH
+337 FTYTSEGDNSLEQKH
-352 ITTIETELTNAN
+352 ISTIETELTTSN

-375 KDTALKE
+375 KDTASKE
-382 SISIMKMSDYN
+382 DIMLMKMSDYN
-393 ALAKQLNRPEIT
+393 AITKQLKRPEIT
-405 LDSTQVYSIS
+405 IDSTEVYIIS
-415 RYSPELLN
+415 RHSPELLD
-423 LVSNPFAKQHTITL
+423 LVSNPFAKQNTITL

-459 LPYLIVMQDNV
+459 FPHLAVVQDYV
-470 IENMIPHIET
+470 FDNMIPHIET
-480 ITVYNYF
+480 TVIYNYF

-496 PTKNILKSL
+496 PTKNMLRVISG
-505 DHDAN
+505 DAREF
-510 NLYEAH
+510 YKKH
-516 KDEEDFIK
+516 TEENAQV
-524 PFYIHTATDELIYG
+524 PFFIHTATDELIYG
-538 KGNAI
+538 KGNAV

-587 TESEMFRS
+587 TELEMFRS

-611 GIHTIFAIQFLQAM
+611 GVHTLFAVKFLQSM
-625 FSFSLRKELLIVLTL
+625 FSFSLLKETCIVLTF

-658 KLSQHV
+658 KLSQHI